1 MEFNVRQKKVIN
13 AEEPKI
19 LCLSSAAS
27 GKTRVLTER
36 VRVLIE
42 EKGVPAKEIVAITFT
57 NLAADEMRKRLGS
70 IAEGMYIGTIHAYAA
85 RICYENNIN
94 VQHFIDTEYFDKIL
108 DKALTISRS
117 RYPKVRHLLIDE
129 CQDLNDLN
137 YKFIDKIPAE
147 NVFFV
152 GDEKQCQP
160 AGTKIKL
167 RNGIVKN
174 IEDIRIGD
182 SVVWYDNKKSYLSG
196 VNIKGNSIEKKVTA
210 ISKRE
215 FVNDNLITI
224 TTENG
229 HITKY
234 TPNHIGFVKLNK
246 NEYNHAVYLMCDEN
260 YRFRIGKIPF
270 TSDSSNGTPWRDK
283 MYAEGCSKIWILK
296 VFKTDKEARVLET
309 KLSYKYQ
316 IPQTCWQLD
325 KVKWTEEDL
334 NYIYDGLDTKKGA
347 ISCLKEFG
355 RDINYPLLDKNMEKF
370 EHIHFAKNAVTQI
383 YASNIMSEVMDVIV
397 YDINQKHRKRYE
409 KIVSVK
415 YAFIKEPIY
424 VYSLAVEGETYVADE
439 IVTHNCIY
447 QFRGASEKELLLRY
461 NDPTYKKYYLIDN
474 YRNAPSIVEFAEDFL
489 ASSRHLSPLSN
500 PVKKKRGTVV
510 ECSFREAVEEL
521 EYSGNWG
528 SWFILGRTNAQI
540 QEAQR
545 ILNEKGIPNI
555 SFKKG
560 DFDLDELTELM
571 ASDKVKVL
579 TIHTAKGLENKNV
592 IVTGAKLYNEE
603 ERRIAYVAATR
614 AENSLYWC
622 PAIVSPRKQV
632 NKKGNI
638 FAQGNTKIIE
648 F

>member
-57 NLAADEMRKRLGS
+57 NLAADEMKKRLGS

-117 RYPKVRHLLIDE
+117 HYPKVRHLLIDE

-137 YKFIDKIPAE
+137 YRFINRIPAE
-147 NVFFV
+147 NIFFV
-152 GDEKQCQP
+152 GDEKQ
-160 AGTKIKL
+160 
-167 RNGIVKN
+167 
-174 IEDIRIGD
+174 
-182 SVVWYDNKKSYLSG
+182 
-196 VNIKGNSIEKKVTA
+196 
-210 ISKRE
+210 
-215 FVNDNLITI
+215 
-224 TTENG
+224 
-229 HITKY
+229 
-234 TPNHIGFVKLNK
+234 
-246 NEYNHAVYLMCDEN
+246 M
-260 YRFRIGKIPF
+260 
-270 TSDSSNGTPWRDK
+270 
-283 MYAEGCSKIWILK
+283 
-296 VFKTDKEARVLET
+296 
-309 KLSYKYQ
+309 
-316 IPQTCWQLD
+316 
-325 KVKWTEEDL
+325 
-334 NYIYDGLDTKKGA
+334 
-347 ISCLKEFG
+347 
-355 RDINYPLLDKNMEKF
+355 
-370 EHIHFAKNAVTQI
+370 
-383 YASNIMSEVMDVIV
+383 
-397 YDINQKHRKRYE
+397 
-409 KIVSVK
+409 
-415 YAFIKEPIY
+415 
-424 VYSLAVEGETYVADE
+424 
-439 IVTHNCIY
+439 IY
-447 QFRGASEKELLLRY
+447 QFRGASEKELMNIY
-461 NDPTYKKYYLIDN
+461 KDVNYKKYYLIDN
-474 YRNAPSIVEFAEDFL
+474 YRNAPSIVEFAENFL

-510 ECSFREAVEEL
+510 ECPFREAVEEL

-638 FAQGNTKIIE
+638 FAQGNTKVIE